1 MGIKLQKKNDQ
12 VARATRESISVKNN
26 TVELLSSEN
35 DGSDNDDDDDDDL
48 LKYNLK
54 PSSK

>member
-1 MGIKLQKKNDQ
+1 MGMGLQKNDQ
-12 VARATRESISVKNN
+12 VIRATRETLCVKNN
-26 TVELLSSEN
+26 TVELLSS
-35 DGSDNDDDDDDDL
+35 DNDDDDDEL